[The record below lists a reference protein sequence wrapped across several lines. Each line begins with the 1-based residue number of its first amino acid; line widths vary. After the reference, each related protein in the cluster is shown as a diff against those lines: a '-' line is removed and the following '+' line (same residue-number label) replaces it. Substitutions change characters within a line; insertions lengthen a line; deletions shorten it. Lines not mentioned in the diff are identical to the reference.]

1 MFKTTHNTT
10 TALPAS
16 MINAALTG
24 SAAATAATASK
35 APRGKLA
42 QQGISVTGVQQNE
55 LLRAL
60 PMDEL
65 ERLIPDL
72 ELVAMPVGKHLY
84 DFGEKIEYSYFPTTA
99 IVSMQYV
106 NEEGVTTEIA
116 VVGREGVAGVA
127 MYKGERAS
135 NTAVVQAAG
144 YGYRLRT
151 DALRAHFAEGGM
163 LAQQLM
169 RYTSCLFAQL
179 AQNVV
184 SSRHSSIEQKLCRW
198 LLERLDR
205 SPSNELKV
213 TQELIAN
220 LLGVRRESI
229 TAAAGKLSGDG
240 LIQCRR
246 GMVVVLDRAG
256 LERCAGAC
264 YFAARATAAQAMHG
278 SH

>member
-1 MFKTTHNTT
+1 MFKTTQAESAIQRAPIQALQAPISLAGKR
-10 TALPAS
+10 TAGMPPA
-16 MINAALTG
+16 
-24 SAAATAATASK
+24 
-35 APRGKLA
+35 
-42 QQGISVTGVQQNE
+42 ISLTGVQQNE

-60 PMDEL
+60 PQAEL
-65 ERLIPDL
+65 ERLIPSL

-84 DFGEKIEYSYFPTTA
+84 DFGDKVEYSYFPTTA
-99 IVSMQYV
+99 IVSLQYV
-106 NEEGVTTEIA
+106 NEDGVTTEIA
-116 VVGREGVAGVA
+116 VVGREGVAGVT

-151 DALRAHFAEGGM
+151 DTLRELFSEGGV

-169 RYTSCLFAQL
+169 RYTSSLFAQL

-205 SPSNELKV
+205 SPSEELKV

-229 TAAAGKLSGDG
+229 TAAAGKLQADG

-246 GMVVVLDRAG
+246 GMIIVLDRSG

-264 YFAARATAAQAMHG
+264 YFAARGTQGQAVAQH
-278 SH
+278 